1 MTGRLRCANQFAEI
15 YEKET
20 TDHNQFAS
28 TLTVVVNQTISRMSI
43 VVRA

>member
-20 TDHNQFAS
+20 TDLNQFAS
-28 TLTVVVNQTISRMSI
+28 TNGSGDSN
-43 VVRA
+43 